1 MKFFAPGPFFDER
14 DSRPF
19 GLGLPG
25 YSKLKQPMP
34 AACGRRDRSWRVDS
48 RRWSKVGV
56 ASLLIA
62 MAQSLCTA
70 VLTISGIRVA
80 IGLSA
85 LAAASGI
92 YAPARGF
99 HQDAIRIP
107 MLMMATVGALVNLA
121 VLAWIYHLRS
131 RPSAQWRR
139 RALSTRERRSEKLQ
153 IAMAIL
159 TLVLV
164 GLETWTHPMV
174 HRTGMRPPASQSG
187 AS

>member
-1 MKFFAPGPFFDER
+1 MRQTDDNTEITKPGGADDNMKRVPF
-14 DSRPF
+14 
-19 GLGLPG
+19 LGG
-25 YSKLKQPMP
+25 
-34 AACGRRDRSWRVDS
+34 
-48 RRWSKVGV
+48 
-56 ASLLIA
+56 ASFLLA
-62 MAQSLCTA
+62 LLQSICTA

-107 MLMMATVGALVNLA
+107 MLVVASAGALLNLG
-121 VLAWIYHLRS
+121 VLVWIRHLRS

-139 RALSTRERRSEKLQ
+139 RELIAKEKRSERLQ
-153 IAMAIL
+153 IIL
-159 TLVLV
+159 AVITLVLV

-174 HRTGMRPPASQSG
+174 HRTGPPPPG
-187 AS
+187 YHGPIG

>member
-1 MKFFAPGPFFDER
+1 MSKANISPGAKTDETGPEPKPVR
-14 DSRPF
+14 F
-19 GLGLPG
+19 LG
-25 YSKLKQPMP
+25 
-34 AACGRRDRSWRVDS
+34 
-48 RRWSKVGV
+48 GV
-56 ASLLIA
+56 SFLLA
-62 MAQSLCTA
+62 LLQSLCTA
-70 VLTISGIRVA
+70 VLTISSIRVV

-107 MLMMATVGALVNLA
+107 MLVLAAAGAVLNLA
-121 VLAWIYHLRS
+121 VLAWIRHLRN

-139 RALSTRERRSEKLQ
+139 RERSAKERRSERLQ
-153 IAMAIL
+153 ITLAVI

-174 HRTGMRPPASQSG
+174 HRTGPPPPG
-187 AS
+187 YHGRLG